1 MGSPF
6 RCFFWGEGMVVL
18 FDEQTNRQLDKQK
31 TFEPERPKEVAISL
45 VRAFPFVSF
54 VSFVSQCPLYLARLR
69 LGNSIYSVYTNSV
82 LGLEVHTSWRI
93 AFVP

>member
-1 MGSPF
+1 MA
-6 RCFFWGEGMVVL
+6 VL
-18 FDEQTNRQLDKQK
+18 FDEQTNRRLDKQK
-31 TFEPERPKEVAISL
+31 TFEPERPKEVTISL
-45 VRAFPFVSF
+45 VRAFPFVPFVSF
-54 VSFVSQCPLYLARLR
+54 VSFVPFVSQSPLYLARLR